1 MPSDGSPH
9 FNSTA
14 DCTFA
19 LNNLPDPDEPRF
31 TGVLK
36 SPHMASI
43 YCDLWYLIQ
52 HIIASGKY
60 TSLSTL

>member
-19 LNNLPDPDEPRF
+19 LNNLPGPDEPRF
-31 TGVLK
+31 AIQDPMVTLVYSK
-36 SPHMASI
+36 
-43 YCDLWYLIQ
+43 DLVWLAFIV
-52 HIIASGKY
+52 ICGI
-60 TSLSTL
+60 